1 MKSFFSKVKSFFV
14 KKNGEDRSVLTKQ
27 SIAIIVGL
35 LVLAIVLAAY
45 FIWIKP
51 AENVKVRPAVVYPLY
66 VPDKGQK

>member
-1 MKSFFSKVKSFFV
+1 MKSFFSKVQAFFV

-51 AENVKVRPAVVYPLY
+51 AENVKVRPDVVY
-66 VPDKGQK
+66 DG